1 VKKKPLGS
9 RRRTVFCVFQVLFYR
24 FHENKGVGRS
34 LYLPSFDPYRRW
46 QPLNDRSREFG
57 LLALLVYVLNISLSI
72 SKGCSI
78 CVTPSLSQ
86 QHSGII
92 SLYIMGIPP
101 VLTLFRGT
109 HLMEVG
115 LEMFRCW
122 LPITLIRTLAVG
134 FVISCYVHTT
144 ISWHFRSLPLFW
156 RYVLTFYNSPSMPY
170 TFSRRSSPS
179 SFIGTFLSQIHINLS
194 HHYLVQFFCAQN
206 IQTWVEASWFLLT
219 NIDELVSVSQN
230 NLKIAI
236 FLVTIEPSPFRLS
249 MSNIFVRVVLHGY
262 AWVSLSF
269 TEGLH
274 VTYLTPFQDLLAV
287 CRNNHLI
294 NIINS

>member
-57 LLALLVYVLNISLSI
+57 LLALLVYILNISLSI

-134 FVISCYVHTT
+134 FVTSCYVYTA
-144 ISWHFRSLPLFW
+144 ISCHFRSLPLFW

-170 TFSRRSSPS
+170 TSLGDHHFPRSLVHFSLRSTSIS
-179 SFIGTFLSQIHINLS
+179 LIITWCSFFVHRIYKRESRHRD
-194 HHYLVQFFCAQN
+194 FF
-206 IQTWVEASWFLLT
+206 
-219 NIDELVSVSQN
+219 
-230 NLKIAI
+230 
-236 FLVTIEPSPFRLS
+236 
-249 MSNIFVRVVLHGY
+249 
-262 AWVSLSF
+262 
-269 TEGLH
+269 
-274 VTYLTPFQDLLAV
+274 
-287 CRNNHLI
+287 
-294 NIINS
+294 